1 MLARPQAAGNLAIIM
16 KIRVL
21 IIEDES
27 LIRWSLRQKLEE
39 QGYTVD
45 EASDAATGL
54 DLHAHRNYD
63 LILLDYKLPDL
74 TGLDVLRK
82 VREHDSESVIIMITA
97 FSRLEQAV
105 EAIRL
110 GAYDYIAKPFN
121 MDELMFTI
129 QKGLETTELRR
140 QVRELRGNLQR
151 EFGFDKMIG
160 RDESMVRVFDLL
172 QNIAQS
178 GASTVFLRG
187 DSGTGKD
194 LAARII
200 HHNSDR
206 AHRRFMNI
214 TCTALS
220 ETLLESELFGH
231 ERGAFTDARQQ
242 KKGLLE
248 LADSGTVFL
257 DEVGDMPPALQAKL
271 LRFLEERAF
280 RRVGGIDDI
289 SVDVRVIAATNRD
302 IEKAIREG
310 QFREDLYYRLNVVPV
325 YLPPLRERGDDIRLL
340 TQHFVS
346 HFAKEFKKNV
356 VGVSEAA
363 YAKLQNYPW
372 EGNVRELRNVIE
384 RAALLCRGEHI
395 EPTDIAL
402 GRLDDE
408 QDEGLDVLRLP
419 TGGLDLA
426 RVEEHLCKEAMRRT
440 NNNQTQ
446 AAKLLHISRDQLR
459 YRLEKFGIIGVEK
472 ANMQPHAPAFG
483 ISRWQFVAGVVGH
496 GHFQL
501 PPHLLEF
508 QIGGL
513 LQHVPG
519 PRDPG
524 LHRRCVDV
532 IGIDRG
538 QQSGQPGA
546 APGHVVQR

>member
-459 YRLEKFGIIGVEK
+459 YRLEKFGIISP
-472 ANMQPHAPAFG
+472 N
-483 ISRWQFVAGVVGH
+483 
-496 GHFQL
+496 
-501 PPHLLEF
+501 
-508 QIGGL
+508 
-513 LQHVPG
+513 
-519 PRDPG
+519 
-524 LHRRCVDV
+524 
-532 IGIDRG
+532 
-538 QQSGQPGA
+538 SGDG
-546 APGHVVQR
+546 